1 MQKVLLQKHPAA
13 GLALQQDQ
21 GELRDL
27 LPGIH
32 VVEVTVVAA
41 ARHKDGV
48 GGEAGPGMQR
58 GGVRGG
64 GGEGDVHSAG
74 FQHAQHLGAAAA
86 DNLQPDARVLAV
98 EGLQIW
104 RQEKA
109 GDSVAGADSQGAQQQ
124 LLGLGQLVLPCGQQA
139 QGAADILVEHLPL
152 PGEGDA
158 PGTAGE
164 QAGLERRLQLL
175 DRLAHRRLGD
185 VEVFCRQGDVA
196 RLRHL
201 FEHSVQLQLDRHGSS
216 LQQSEFLIVS
226 GIIIRDDWRKRNGGG
241 KIFGFSLQAGWFLVY

>member
-1 MQKVLLQKHPAA
+1 
-13 GLALQQDQ
+13 
-21 GELRDL
+21 
-27 LPGIH
+27 
-32 VVEVTVVAA
+32 
-41 ARHKDGV
+41 
-48 GGEAGPGMQR
+48 MQR

-109 GDSVAGADSQGAQQQ
+109 GDSVAGADGQGAQQQ

-185 VEVFCRQGDVA
+185 VEVFAA
-196 RLRHL
+196 REMLPVSATSLNTRY
-201 FEHSVQLQLDRHGSS
+201 SSS
-216 LQQSEFLIVS
+216 LTAMDHPSSNQNFL
-226 GIIIRDDWRKRNGGG
+226 
-241 KIFGFSLQAGWFLVY
+241 